1 MKNIEIKKLPDSEI
15 EITGEISAETFE
27 GTWDEAVKNISQKVK
42 LDGFRPGSV
51 VPEKVLADKVGEI
64 EILEEAAQI
73 SMKKAYPEI
82 LIKHKI
88 EAIGEPEIVITKLA
102 RKNPLGFKIKTA
114 VIPEISLPDYKKI
127 ASELIKNK
135 EIAEVEEKEVDAAID
150 YLKKS
155 EEKRNTLPETDENNK
170 PEIKVND
177 EFAKR
182 FGEFENLDALKK
194 RLRENIKQD
203 KQIKLKD
210 KKRAEILDA
219 ISKESKIEYPKILL
233 DAELSKMTGEIKENL
248 SGMGISWENY
258 LEHIKKKE
266 EDLAKEWEKEADRRV
281 RYGLTLRQIAITEN
295 IQIAPEEL
303 EKEVELIMS
312 RYQAEDKSKLDRQRL
327 EDYAYGILRN
337 ERVFIALETSEVN

>member
-1 MKNIEIKKLPDSEI
+1 MTNLSSDTAHADRIKTDPINYACDIFTDIKKM
-15 EITGEISAETFE
+15 
-27 GTWDEAVKNISQKVK
+27 
-42 LDGFRPGSV
+42 
-51 VPEKVLADKVGEI
+51 VGEAF
-64 EILEEAAQI
+64 LE
-73 SMKKAYPEI
+73 
-82 LIKHKI
+82 
-88 EAIGEPEIVITKLA
+88 A
-102 RKNPLGFKIKTA
+102 RKNSTELKIEEILSEVQQKYIVFTRQYPLVIRLMVVEDVFNKKAFERYVRYLVTNTPKSKEDIIWGQATWIKYLYIEQTPHA
-114 VIPEISLPDYKKI
+114 DRIYANKLVEDMYRQLKK
-127 ASELIKNK
+127 ER
-135 EIAEVEEKEVDAAID
+135 EEMDAI
-150 YLKKS
+150 LKKS
-155 EEKRNTLPETDENNK
+155 EEKRNTLPETDENSK
-170 PEIKVND
+170 PELAVDD

-219 ISKESKIEYPKILL
+219 VSKESKIEYPKILL

-266 EDLAKEWEKEADRRV
+266 EDLAKEWEKEADKRV
-281 RYGLTLRQIAITEN
+281 RYGLTLRQIAIAEK
-295 IQIAPEEL
+295 IEVAPEEL
-303 EKEVELIMS
+303 EKEIELIMS

-337 ERVFIALETSEVN
+337 ERVFIVLETSEIN

>member
-42 LDGFRPGSV
+42 LDGFRPGSD

-73 SMKKAYPEI
+73 SIKKAYPEI

-135 EIAEVEEKEVDAAID
+135 EIAKG
-150 YLKKS
+150 
-155 EEKRNTLPETDENNK
+155 
-170 PEIKVND
+170 
-177 EFAKR
+177 

-233 DAELSKMTGEIKENL
+233 SAELSKMTGEIKENL

-266 EDLAKEWEKEADRRV
+266 EDLAKEWKKEADRRV

>member
-1 MKNIEIKKLPDSEI
+1 MKNIEIKKLPDSEV
-15 EITGEISAETFE
+15 EITGEIDAEAFE
-27 GTWDEAVKNISQKVK
+27 STWSEAVKNISQKVK
-42 LDGFRPGSV
+42 LDGFRPGSSI
-51 VPEKVLADKVGEI
+51 PEKVLADKVGEI

-73 SMKKAYPEI
+73 SMKRAYPDI
-82 LIKHKI
+82 LIKNKI

-114 VIPEISLPDYKKI
+114 IIPEISLPDYKKI

-135 EIAEVEEKEVDAAID
+135 EIEEKEVDAALD

-155 EEKRNTLPETDENNK
+155 EEKRNTLPETDENSK
-170 PEIKVND
+170 PELAVDD

-219 ISKESKIEYPKILL
+219 VSKESKIEYPKIL
-233 DAELSKMTGEIKENL
+233 
-248 SGMGISWENY
+248 
-258 LEHIKKKE
+258 
-266 EDLAKEWEKEADRRV
+266 
-281 RYGLTLRQIAITEN
+281 
-295 IQIAPEEL
+295 
-303 EKEVELIMS
+303 
-312 RYQAEDKSKLDRQRL
+312 
-327 EDYAYGILRN
+327 
-337 ERVFIALETSEVN
+337 

>member
-1 MKNIEIKKLPDSEI
+1 MKNIEIKKLPDSEV
-15 EITGEISAETFE
+15 EITGEIDAEAFE
-27 GTWDEAVKNISQKVK
+27 STWSEAVKNISQKVK
-42 LDGFRPGSV
+42 LDGFRPGSSI
-51 VPEKVLADKVGEI
+51 PEKVLADKVGEI

-73 SMKKAYPEI
+73 SMKRAYPDI
-82 LIKHKI
+82 LIKNKI

-114 VIPEISLPDYKKI
+114 IIPEISLPDYKKI

-135 EIAEVEEKEVDAAID
+135 EIAEVEEK
-150 YLKKS
+150 
-155 EEKRNTLPETDENNK
+155 RNTLPETDENSK
-170 PEIKVND
+170 PELAVDD

-182 FGEFENLDALKK
+182 FGEFENLNALKK

-219 ISKESKIEYPKILL
+219 VSKESKIEYPKILL

-266 EDLAKEWEKEADRRV
+266 EDLAKEWEKEADKRV
-281 RYGLTLRQIAITEN
+281 RYGLTLRQIAIAEK
-295 IQIAPEEL
+295 IEVAPEEL
-303 EKEVELIMS
+303 EKEIELIMS